1 MGKNTDLTAAKA
13 AKNDEFYTQWRDIEA
28 EMLAYTDFN
37 PDVFRDKTLLL
48 PCDDPA
54 ASNFT
59 KFFALNFE
67 SLGLKK
73 LISTSYAPASNPAV
87 EEHGQL
93 TLGFELGEDTDPK
106 FTEQDTWERGR
117 IYVLERGH
125 DTNGDGRLNKDDLQ
139 WDYLDGDGDFRSE
152 EITALRDE
160 ADMVITN
167 PPFSLFREF
176 IAWIMAGNVQFSI
189 IGNKNAI
196 TYKEV
201 FPLFRDNQIWLGN
214 GFTNGNAY
222 FQIPEHLAR
231 DYASGVLDP
240 STCTVHFRNTD
251 WFTNIPHGKRYEPLD
266 LMTMADNKLYGPK
279 KIVEDGYPRY
289 DNYDAIEVPATKG
302 IPSDYDGVMGVP
314 ISFLDKYNPEQ
325 FAILGITKTW
335 DTHSD
340 LKTKVYPTQTQVS
353 ASGKKSRVG
362 KLNDGAAIPHSAPPK
377 GVTYYEVDGQFFTQA
392 YARILIHHRN
402 PKED

>member
-1 MGKNTDLTAAKA
+1 MGRNTDLTAAKA

-87 EEHGQL
+87 EEYGQL

-152 EITALRDE
+152 EVTALRDE

-176 IAWIMAGNVQFSI
+176 IAWLMAGDVQFSV
-189 IGNKNAI
+189 IGNMNAL
-196 TYKEV
+196 TYRDV
-201 FPLFRDNQIWLGN
+201 FPLFKDNQVWYGATISSGDREFGVPDSYPLTAAGTRVDDEGN
-214 GFTNGNAY
+214 RFV
-222 FQIPEHLAR
+222 R
-231 DYASGVLDP
+231 VKGV
-240 STCTVHFRNTD
+240 R

-266 LMTMADNKLYGPK
+266 LMTMADNLLYGPK
-279 KIVEDGYPRY
+279 KIVEDGYPQF
-289 DNYDAIEVPATKG
+289 DNYDAIEVGYTKA
-302 IPSDYDGVMGVP
+302 IPSDFGGVLGVP
-314 ISFLDKYNPEQ
+314 ISFMDKYNPDQ
-325 FAILGITKTW
+325 FEILGLAAGNIRG
-335 DTHSD
+335 
-340 LKTKVYPTQTQVS
+340 LAGIPTST
-353 ASGKKSRVG
+353 GKDGPYING
-362 KLNDGAAIPHSAPPK
+362 KLKYG
-377 GVTYYEVDGQFFTQA
+377 
-392 YARILIHHRN
+392 RIFIRHRTT
-402 PKED
+402 PQED